1 MLSPSGIELKPTDA
15 DGISRVEIKDSGS
28 KQLLTWDRYVRLNA
42 ASQAIKATGCI
53 TVLDAGGFDGALGL
67 FLPDRSIDLIDPAT
81 TGGSVL
87 QIPAKDNSYDL
98 VAAIDVLEHIEPKD
112 RLSTLKEF
120 ARVAKNCIILNYP
133 CRDSKSA
140 QELVLKLTGNE
151 LIRQHV
157 EWELPDSNWV
167 LSQLAK
173 YGFAGTVTPHTS
185 IAVWIGQYVSLN
197 LAQDKA
203 ALLNQHLVENYA
215 NEPTTRNLYHL
226 LVCKRN

>member
-67 FLPDRSIDLIDPAT
+67 FLPDKNMDLIDPAT

-87 QIPAKDNSYDL
+87 QIPAADNSYDV
-98 VAAIDVLEHIEPKD
+98 VAAVDVLEHIDPKD
-112 RLSTLKEF
+112 RAGALKEF
-120 ARVAKNCIILNYP
+120 ARVAKDYVILNYP
-133 CRDSKSA
+133 CKDSKSA
-140 QELVLKLTGNE
+140 QEVVLKLTNNH
-151 LIRQHV
+151 LIREHV
-157 EWELPDSNWV
+157 EWDLPDSNWV
-167 LSQLAK
+167 LSELAK
-173 YGFAGTVTPHTS
+173 YSFVGTVKPHTS
-185 IAVWIGQYVSLN
+185 IAIWIGQYVSLN
-197 LAQDKA
+197 LAPDTA
-203 ALLNQHLVENYA
+203 TVLNEHLIQNYA
-215 NEPTTRNLYHL
+215 DEPTSSALYHL